1 VKVPSGQEPGEYRPR
16 RSRNDIGRI
25 RIQVHA
31 CLQAHIW
38 CLSDRNH
45 SANHS
50 TEFALGAEYSLSRR
64 TLAYAQVGYVT
75 NRGTMNQTII
85 YGAPVAPGVNTT
97 AAMIGIRHGF

>member
-1 VKVPSGQEPGEYRPR
+1 
-16 RSRNDIGRI
+16 
-25 RIQVHA
+25 
-31 CLQAHIW
+31 
-38 CLSDRNH
+38 H

-50 TEFALGAEYSLSRR
+50 TEVALGAEYSLSRR
-64 TLAYAQVGYVT
+64 SLAYAQVGYVA